1 MKYESKLRIVYKVR
15 KFFLLNLNFNYKFD
29 NFNMEINQQK
39 ISQLVRRLSPAD
51 YKTKDIYNYNPL
63 IKDFLSPKK

>member
-29 NFNMEINQQK
+29 NFNMEINK
-39 ISQLVRRLSPAD
+39 
-51 YKTKDIYNYNPL
+51 
-63 IKDFLSPKK
+63 